1 MKFHLPLPGRRL
13 RRILTLLGQAAL
25 CCVLTA
31 ARLGGLYAPFSL
43 AAAAAAGPGL
53 PGLLSLLGVT
63 GGALLFLDFQPG
75 LRHAAAAV
83 LLFAAQTAFCD
94 TKFYRRP
101 AFRPLTAALSQLLI
115 QSVYLLYRP
124 LSQWVLCLTASALLA
139 AATALLTAHGTT
151 LRQKGLLYAAALS
164 LALVPVTVE
173 GLFSVGKALL
183 MAELLLLSRRLPPL
197 TVGLAGACA
206 GLAAD
211 LVPETPALLLT
222 VAYGCGGALAAFY
235 GRLPRILPA
244 AAFSLPI
251 MTLAVL
257 LDAGPPRQLLL
268 SCLAGGAAYLL
279 LPRRWLPPCAER
291 AARADAPGE
300 AAKPR
305 RLEQSA
311 AALRSLYDSFFRD
324 TAPAPP
330 ENPSVIFDRA
340 AEQVCRSCVLCAICW
355 QQNYNA
361 TYNAFN
367 DACPALL
374 RRGTAQPED
383 FPLYFTARCVHLR
396 EFVAAVNG
404 ELRLFLLRRQYHRQ
418 LTCSRRQAQEQYAQ
432 MGDLLAAAAHAP
444 AEEPTG
450 PVGYRVSSALRPKE
464 GQQLCGDQ
472 LATVE
477 TGGMLYLLLSDGM
490 GSGPEAHREAA
501 LTVRLLEQFLRAG
514 IEAAPALKTL
524 NSALA
529 LRGETG
535 GAFTTIDLLAL
546 RRSTGEATLYKYGA
560 APSYLKHTAH
570 VTRFTA
576 HSLPAGLQATPGR
589 QLFCHDLR
597 RHRRREQ
604 RRVAAKSAGGV
615 ERH

>member
-197 TVGLAGACA
+197 TAGLAGACA

-222 VAYGCGGALAAFY
+222 VAYGCGGPFASCS
-235 GRLPRILPA
+235 G
-244 AAFSLPI
+244 
-251 MTLAVL
+251 AV
-257 LDAGPPRQLLL
+257 
-268 SCLAGGAAYLL
+268 
-279 LPRRWLPPCAER
+279 
-291 AARADAPGE
+291 
-300 AAKPR
+300 
-305 RLEQSA
+305 
-311 AALRSLYDSFFRD
+311 
-324 TAPAPP
+324 
-330 ENPSVIFDRA
+330 
-340 AEQVCRSCVLCAICW
+340 
-355 QQNYNA
+355 
-361 TYNAFN
+361 
-367 DACPALL
+367 CPAS
-374 RRGTAQPED
+374 
-383 FPLYFTARCVHLR
+383 
-396 EFVAAVNG
+396 
-404 ELRLFLLRRQYHRQ
+404 
-418 LTCSRRQAQEQYAQ
+418 SRR
-432 MGDLLAAAAHAP
+432 
-444 AEEPTG
+444 
-450 PVGYRVSSALRPKE
+450 RPF
-464 GQQLCGDQ
+464 LC
-472 LATVE
+472 
-477 TGGMLYLLLSDGM
+477 
-490 GSGPEAHREAA
+490 
-501 LTVRLLEQFLRAG
+501 
-514 IEAAPALKTL
+514 
-524 NSALA
+524 
-529 LRGETG
+529 
-535 GAFTTIDLLAL
+535 
-546 RRSTGEATLYKYGA
+546 
-560 APSYLKHTAH
+560 PS
-570 VTRFTA
+570 
-576 HSLPAGLQATPGR
+576 
-589 QLFCHDLR
+589 
-597 RHRRREQ
+597 
-604 RRVAAKSAGGV
+604 
-615 ERH
+615 

>member
-197 TVGLAGACA
+197 TAGLAGACA

-222 VAYGCGGALAAFY
+222 VAYGCGGALAASLRRACRP
-235 GRLPRILPA
+235 GGCTRRGGKAPPAGAVRCGSALP
-244 AAFSLPI
+244 
-251 MTLAVL
+251 V
-257 LDAGPPRQLLL
+257 RQLLPGHGPGPAGESL
-268 SCLAGGAAYLL
+268 GDLRPGGGAGV
-279 LPRRWLPPCAER
+279 P
-291 AARADAPGE
+291 
-300 AAKPR
+300 
-305 RLEQSA
+305 
-311 AALRSLYDSFFRD
+311 
-324 TAPAPP
+324 
-330 ENPSVIFDRA
+330 
-340 AEQVCRSCVLCAICW
+340 
-355 QQNYNA
+355 
-361 TYNAFN
+361 
-367 DACPALL
+367 LL
-374 RRGTAQPED
+374 RPVR
-383 FPLYFTARCVHLR
+383 H
-396 EFVAAVNG
+396 
-404 ELRLFLLRRQYHRQ
+404 
-418 LTCSRRQAQEQYAQ
+418 
-432 MGDLLAAAAHAP
+432 LLAA
-444 AEEPTG
+444 E
-450 PVGYRVSSALRPKE
+450 L
-464 GQQLCGDQ
+464 
-472 LATVE
+472 
-477 TGGMLYLLLSDGM
+477 
-490 GSGPEAHREAA
+490 
-501 LTVRLLEQFLRAG
+501 
-514 IEAAPALKTL
+514 
-524 NSALA
+524 
-529 LRGETG
+529 
-535 GAFTTIDLLAL
+535 
-546 RRSTGEATLYKYGA
+546 
-560 APSYLKHTAH
+560 
-570 VTRFTA
+570 
-576 HSLPAGLQATPGR
+576 
-589 QLFCHDLR
+589 
-597 RHRRREQ
+597 
-604 RRVAAKSAGGV
+604 
-615 ERH
+615 

>member
-1 MKFHLPLPGRRL
+1 MKFHLPPPGRRL

-94 TKFYRRP
+94 TKLYRRP
-101 AFRPLTAALSQLLI
+101 AFRPLTAAFSQLLI

-173 GLFSVGKALL
+173 
-183 MAELLLLSRRLPPL
+183 
-197 TVGLAGACA
+197 AGACT

-244 AAFSLPI
+244 AAFSLPTI
-251 MTLAVL
+251 AFAVL
-257 LDAGPPRQLLL
+257 LDVGPPRQLLL

-291 AARADAPGE
+291 AARADTPGE
-300 AAKPR
+300 TAKPR

-340 AEQVCRSCVLCAICW
+340 AEQVCRSCVLCANCW

-374 RRGTAQPED
+374 RRGTAQSED

-396 EFVAAVNG
+396 EFIAAVNE
-404 ELRLFLLRRQYHRQ
+404 ELRLFLLRRQY
-418 LTCSRRQAQEQYAQ
+418 
-432 MGDLLAAAAHAP
+432 LA
-444 AEEPTG
+444 
-450 PVGYRVSSALRPKE
+450 S
-464 GQQLCGDQ
+464 
-472 LATVE
+472 
-477 TGGMLYLLLSDGM
+477 
-490 GSGPEAHREAA
+490 
-501 LTVRLLEQFLRAG
+501 
-514 IEAAPALKTL
+514 
-524 NSALA
+524 
-529 LRGETG
+529 
-535 GAFTTIDLLAL
+535 
-546 RRSTGEATLYKYGA
+546 
-560 APSYLKHTAH
+560 
-570 VTRFTA
+570 
-576 HSLPAGLQATPGR
+576 
-589 QLFCHDLR
+589 
-597 RHRRREQ
+597 
-604 RRVAAKSAGGV
+604 
-615 ERH
+615 

>member
-1 MKFHLPLPGRRL
+1 MKGRR
-13 RRILTLLGQAAL
+13 RY
-25 CCVLTA
+25 
-31 ARLGGLYAPFSL
+31 LYGSL
-43 AAAAAAGPGL
+43 
-53 PGLLSLLGVT
+53 GLLSLLGVT

-183 MAELLLLSRRLPPL
+183 MTELLLLSRRLPPL
-197 TVGLAGACA
+197 TAGLAGACA

-244 AAFSLPI
+244 AAFSLPTI
-251 MTLAVL
+251 AFAVL
-257 LDAGPPRQLLL
+257 LDVGPPRQLLL

-300 AAKPR
+300 TAKPR

-340 AEQVCRSCVLCAICW
+340 AEQVCRSCVLCANCW

-374 RRGTAQPED
+374 RRGTAQSED
-383 FPLYFTARCVHLR
+383 LPLT
-396 EFVAAVNG
+396 
-404 ELRLFLLRRQYHRQ
+404 
-418 LTCSRRQAQEQYAQ
+418 
-432 MGDLLAAAAHAP
+432 
-444 AEEPTG
+444 
-450 PVGYRVSSALRPKE
+450 
-464 GQQLCGDQ
+464 
-472 LATVE
+472 
-477 TGGMLYLLLSDGM
+477 
-490 GSGPEAHREAA
+490 
-501 LTVRLLEQFLRAG
+501 
-514 IEAAPALKTL
+514 
-524 NSALA
+524 
-529 LRGETG
+529 
-535 GAFTTIDLLAL
+535 
-546 RRSTGEATLYKYGA
+546 
-560 APSYLKHTAH
+560 
-570 VTRFTA
+570 
-576 HSLPAGLQATPGR
+576 
-589 QLFCHDLR
+589 
-597 RHRRREQ
+597 
-604 RRVAAKSAGGV
+604 
-615 ERH
+615 